1 MGIRDFIQNL
11 QKHRE
16 LTAGVG
22 EIPAE
27 ERDEI
32 LKEAEFMAGMAEH
45 ALKGLGSVL
54 ENRRLNLHEEHAVR
68 FAQDIFIYLRDEE
81 EKVKEALA

>member
-16 LTAGVG
+16 LTAGVA